1 MQDKSISTVK
11 AGRVSADIL
20 TSFMV
25 LHWLQTSRKMEGV
38 KQKPKE
44 DKAPFTTCSLN
55 Q

>member
-1 MQDKSISTVK
+1 MQDRSVSSVK

-20 TSFMV
+20 AFFMV

-38 KQKPKE
+38 KQQPKE